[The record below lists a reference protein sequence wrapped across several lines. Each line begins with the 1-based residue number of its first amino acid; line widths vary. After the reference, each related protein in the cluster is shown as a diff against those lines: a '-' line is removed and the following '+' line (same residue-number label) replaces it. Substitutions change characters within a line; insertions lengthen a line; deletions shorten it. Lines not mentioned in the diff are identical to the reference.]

1 MRKAAGRISIQ
12 EGARSLERPQ
22 MGRGILLGGIPEVAP
37 AHITIIGGGFVGTNA
52 AKIAAGFHADEARQ
66 RDR

>member
-1 MRKAAGRISIQ
+1 
-12 EGARSLERPQ
+12 